1 MNSKLKQIWQ
11 WAVMLG
17 SGLVLLLLSPFV
29 MLFKLLYSFK
39 RGGQTT
45 GLFFTIRQ
53 ISIAAA
59 VLVLLAIALAYFRF
73 FPLRLFSTETI
84 PLVIGQGE
92 SFGQIAGRLDEVGL
106 ISSPFLF
113 KLTAKFLGKDRKIY
127 AGKYDFKSGQS
138 MFSILEQLSKGGATA
153 INVTIPPGLTIR
165 QIAGQCSKQI
175 GTDSVRFVELTK
187 NPDLIRSVDLQVKDL
202 EGFLY
207 PETYNFYWKTP
218 EEEIIKEM
226 ATQFK
231 EVLFDGLGYR
241 PSGVVKNELT
251 DLVVLASIIEREAYK
266 TEEFPL
272 VSAVFHN
279 RLKRDMPLQCDP
291 TILYV
296 LPPLH
301 RPIMPEDLKIDSPYN
316 TYKYYGLPPGP
327 ICNPS
332 KRALAAAL
340 NPAPVNYLYFV
351 HRGDGTHIFSNT
363 LEEHNRAIWMLKKDK
378 NS

>member
-1 MNSKLKQIWQ
+1 M
-11 WAVMLG
+11 V
-17 SGLVLLLLSPFV
+17 V
-29 MLFKLLYSFK
+29 
-39 RGGQTT
+39 
-45 GLFFTIRQ
+45 
-53 ISIAAA
+53 
-59 VLVLLAIALAYFRF
+59 
-73 FPLRLFSTETI
+73 
-84 PLVIGQGE
+84 GQGE
-92 SFGQIAGRLDEVGL
+92 SFGQIASRLEENGL
-106 ISSPFLF
+106 INSPFLF
-113 KLTAKFLGKDRKIY
+113 KLSAKLLGKDRRIF
-127 AGKYDFKSGQS
+127 AGKYDFKSSQS
-138 MFSILEQLSKGGATA
+138 MFSILRQLSRGGATA

-165 QIAGQCSKQI
+165 QIAGYCSRQL
-175 GTDSVRFVELTK
+175 GTDSLRFIELTK
-187 NPDLIRSVDLQVKDL
+187 NPEIIRSLVLPVKDL

-218 EEEIIKEM
+218 EEETIREM
-226 ATQFK
+226 VAQFK
-231 EVLFDGLGYR
+231 RVLFDELGYR
-241 PSGVVKNELT
+241 PVGVVKNELIN
-251 DLVVLASIIEREAYK
+251 LVTLASLIEREAYK
-266 TEEFPL
+266 NEEFPL

-296 LPPLH
+296 LPPLN

-316 TYKYYGLPPGP
+316 TYKHYGLPPGP

-340 NPAPVNYLYFV
+340 KPAQVNYLYFV